1 MLDFLGSIVDNIL
14 LGIDFLINAI
24 TSLGNL
30 LKLLP
35 VGYNFAAQISMLM
48 PAVFQAF
55 ILAGISISILLLI
68 LGRS

>member
-55 ILAGISISILLLI
+55 ILAGISMTILLLI

>member
-35 VGYNFAAQISMLM
+35 VGYNFVAQISMLM

>member
-1 MLDFLGSIVDNIL
+1 MLDFLGAIVDNIV
-14 LGIDFLINAI
+14 LGVDFLINAI
-24 TSLGNL
+24 TSIGNL

-35 VGYNFAAQISMLM
+35 VGYNFTVQISMLL

>member
-1 MLDFLGSIVDNIL
+1 MLDFLGSIVDNVIL
-14 LGIDFLINAI
+14 GVEFLINAI

-48 PAVFQAF
+48 PALFQAF

>member
-1 MLDFLGSIVDNIL
+1 MLDFLGAIVDNIV
-14 LGIDFLINAI
+14 LGVDFLINAI
-24 TSLGNL
+24 TSIGNL

-35 VGYNFAAQISMLM
+35 VGYNFTVQISRLL

>member
-14 LGIDFLINAI
+14 LGIGFLINAI

-48 PAVFQAF
+48 PVVFQAF

-68 LGRS
+68 LNRS

>member
-1 MLDFLGSIVDNIL
+1 MLDFLGSIVDNII
-14 LGIDFLINAI
+14 LGVEFLINAI

-48 PAVFQAF
+48 PVLFQAF

>member
-1 MLDFLGSIVDNIL
+1 MLDFLGSVVDNII
-14 LGIDFLINAI
+14 LGVEFLINAI

-48 PAVFQAF
+48 PALFQAF

>member
-35 VGYNFAAQISMLM
+35 VGYNFAAQVSMLM

>member
-35 VGYNFAAQISMLM
+35 VGYNFAVQISMLM
-48 PAVFQAF
+48 PVVFQAF

-68 LGRS
+68 LNRI

>member
-14 LGIDFLINAI
+14 LGVDFLINAI
-24 TSLGNL
+24 TSIGNL

-35 VGYNFAAQISMLM
+35 VGYNFAAEVSSLL

>member
-35 VGYNFAAQISMLM
+35 VGYNFVVQISMLM
-48 PAVFQAF
+48 PVVFQAF

-68 LGRS
+68 LNRS